1 MTTFDTLVILT
12 LGISFVYSIFRG
24 MIKEIFSILSLVVGY
39 VAAVKYNGE
48 AALHLQPYIDNE
60 SIARVVAFIGIYLI
74 ASLVVSVVGF
84 LVRKLL
90 HKSDALS
97 LLDRLI
103 GGFIGILKGGVLVAL
118 ILVPLQWFPEFY
130 RDVTRGS
137 TTVPYLEQA
146 TVEIKNALN
155 VDQDFFQNS
164 LNSIKDLKEKM
175 PEIEEMQRLSGKIG
189 DLKEKAGELLPE
201 KSSPQD
207 THSEKEQ
214 EKLEELVRSVTKE

>member
-74 ASLVVSVVGF
+74 ASLVVSIVGF

-103 GGFIGILKGGVLVAL
+103 GGFIGVLKGGVLVAL
-118 ILVPLQWFPEFY
+118 VLVPLQWFPDFY

-146 TVEIKNALN
+146 TVEIKSVLN
-155 VDQDFFQNS
+155 VDQDFFQKR

-175 PEIEEMQRLSGKIG
+175 PELEEMKKLSGKIG

-207 THSEKEQ
+207 AHSEKEQ